1 MDFYSKEGDFIK
13 KINIV
18 KKSLDFEKI
27 IENGKFNRNKFISI
41 YIYDNDIKTR
51 FGISVSKKVGNAVVR
66 NKIKRQIKNI
76 IDINK
81 KDFQKNKDYIIII
94 KKDIINLS
102 YKEIEESIINIIN
115 KNEWRTRNEKK
126 QI

>member
-41 YIYDNDIKTR
+41 YIYDNDSKTR

-102 YKEIEESIINIIN
+102 YKEIEESIMNIIN